1 MPLYVIHLV
10 KVWHVDED
18 WTPILLLLLAVLFL
32 LMSVF
37 CAIWLA
43 CLWFELK
50 KMERISMKLTVDW
63 SEFVGAAMRCL
74 RSEHPEL
81 ELGPPQFKKD
91 YGSYESI
98 GDMYDFPTFIEMEIK

>member
-1 MPLYVIHLV
+1 LDTYSAPVAGGFIFTDVCVLRDLARLPVV
-10 KVWHVDED
+10 RTEED
-18 WTPILLLLLAVLFL
+18 G
-32 LMSVF
+32 
-37 CAIWLA
+37 
-43 CLWFELK
+43 
-50 KMERISMKLTVDW
+50 ERISMKLTVDW